1 MTLATLAP
9 TPAADLARARVLI
22 VGVGGLGA
30 PAAAALVAA
39 GVGTLG
45 LADPDSVELS
55 NLHRQPLYDESV
67 IGEPKVTV
75 AAERLRA
82 LHPALRV
89 EPVPRRIRDDDAT
102 LCARFDVI
110 LDGTDSIAAKFLLND
125 LAVAAGRPLVHAG
138 VVGTRGQILTIVPHA
153 TACYRCVFETPPPPD
168 EAGSCTEVGVL
179 GPLPA
184 LVGALQAAEAVR
196 LLVGDTPLFADR
208 LLTIDVWTGTW
219 RSVPLTRRL
228 TCAVCSPR
236 SVAS

>member
-1 MTLATLAP
+1 MTPATLAP

-45 LADPDSVELS
+45 LADPDAVELS
-55 NLHRQPLYDESV
+55 NLHRQPLYDERV
-67 IGEPKVTV
+67 IGEPKVAV

-82 LHPALRV
+82 LDPVLRV
-89 EPVPRRIRDDDAT
+89 ETVARRIRTDDAP

-110 LDGTDSIAAKFLLND
+110 LDGTDSIAAKFVVND
-125 LAVAAGRPLVHAG
+125 LAVAVGRPLVHAG
-138 VVGTRGQILTIVPHA
+138 VVGTRGQILTIVPRE
-153 TACYRCVFETPPPPD
+153 TACYRCVFETPPPPG
-168 EAGSCTEVGVL
+168 EAGSCTEAGVL

-208 LLTIDVWTGTW
+208 LLTIDAWTGTW
-219 RSVPLTRRL
+219 RRVPLARRL
-228 TCAVCSPR
+228 TCAVCSSR

>member
-1 MTLATLAP
+1 MTLATLVP
-9 TPAADLARARVLI
+9 TPDADLARARVLI

-45 LADPDSVELS
+45 LADADAVELS
-55 NLHRQPLYDESV
+55 NLQRQPLYDERA
-67 IGEPKVTV
+67 IGRPKVAV

-82 LHPALRV
+82 LDPALRV
-89 EPVPRRIRDDDAT
+89 ETLARRVGDGDAA
-102 LCARFDVI
+102 LLARFDVI
-110 LDGTDSIAAKFLLND
+110 LDGTDSIAAKFLLSD

-138 VVGTRGQILTIVPHA
+138 VVGMRAQLLTIVPRE

-168 EAGSCTEVGVL
+168 EAGSCTEAGVL

-196 LLVGDTPLFADR
+196 LLVGDAPLFADR

-219 RSVPLTRRL
+219 RSVPLARRL
-228 TCAVCSPR
+228 ACAGCSPR